1 MDRRGGV
8 RSGTVL
14 YTLDWPISVVR
25 RDYAERWSGG
35 KMLASSSLR
44 LPPLGRPVWCTILH
58 WVGYEY
64 RGETKDATGR
74 HGLLAPVRFKR

>member
-1 MDRRGGV
+1 
-8 RSGTVL
+8 
-14 YTLDWPISVVR
+14 
-25 RDYAERWSGG
+25 
-35 KMLASSSLR
+35 MLASSSLR